1 MSLCSSLWPPVI
13 LLAERRFPTRWISP
27 DSPGQSTNKP
37 TPHRK
42 RASSIMLRCKSW
54 CYLRGSAL
62 SLMRS
67 EPTPLHDGLGG
78 QHLLEDSYL
87 FVEERYSSCC
97 SVELSTSWTVMRP
110 AEPVP
115 STIERSTPSSFALRV
130 AAGVAFTSLFDSTS
144 SSATLASLSVR
155 VSADVIE
162 FGSTQLQSETSG
174 GSVGSSTI
182 LKRNP

>member
-13 LLAERRFPTRWISP
+13 LPAERRFPTRWISP

-115 STIERSTPSSFALRV
+115 STIERSTPAPSLYAWQQVWLLPRSLTLHLLR
-130 AAGVAFTSLFDSTS
+130 LR
-144 SSATLASLSVR
+144 LHRYQYASLP
-155 VSADVIE
+155 
-162 FGSTQLQSETSG
+162 TS
-174 GSVGSSTI
+174 
-182 LKRNP
+182 